1 MWEQLVQAIQLRG
14 MAFVQAGPLADGS
27 GAFVTSEV
35 SLLEKAPCTSG
46 ISWLFLLLNTPV
58 PREAEHSPLSINS
71 LARSWQGSEGRVE
84 GLEKGR
90 CWRRRTESAK
100 NAPAPPG
107 FARSSH
113 T

>member
-1 MWEQLVQAIQLRG
+1 MWEQLGQALQLRG
-14 MAFVQAGPLADGS
+14 MAFAQAGLLAGGS
-27 GAFVTSEV
+27 GTFVTSEV
-35 SLLEKAPCTSG
+35 SLLEKVPCTSG

-58 PREAEHSPLSINS
+58 PREAEHSPVSINS
-71 LARSWQGSEGRVE
+71 LARSWQRLEGRLE

-100 NAPAPPG
+100 NAPASPS